1 MSASAYLNN
10 VLAAYRVNEAV
21 ARAQATLL
29 MPTIQRWANQYL
41 LSADFAGSI
50 AKGTAVSISTDA
62 DIFISLSS
70 VTPET
75 LEQIYES
82 LCNAL
87 IGDGYPAR
95 RQNVSVGTTVGS
107 MKVDL
112 VPGKRQSQYGNDHSL
127 YKNKTGTWTKT
138 NVQGH
143 ITYVSRSNRLS
154 EIRLLKIWRCLNKL
168 EFPSFYLELVVIAC
182 LRNAP
187 IGDLPNNLWSVL
199 NFLASDFAQATY
211 VDPCN
216 TNNTIS
222 DDLTAAEKQRVRQAA
237 QRALEQRTWG
247 TIVW

>member
-1 MSASAYLNN
+1 MYLNN
-10 VLAAYRVNEAV
+10 VLARYRVNEAA
-21 ARAQATLL
+21 ARAQANLL
-29 MPTIQRWANQYL
+29 MPTIWRWANQYL
-41 LSADFAGSI
+41 LSADFSGSI

-75 LEQIYES
+75 LQQIYDS

-87 IGDGYPAR
+87 TGEGFPAR
-95 RQNVSVGTTVGS
+95 RQNVSVGTIVGG

-143 ITYVSRSNRLS
+143 INYVSRSNRLS

-168 EFPSFYLELVVIAC
+168 EFPSFYLELAVIDH
-182 LRNAP
+182 LRGAP
-187 IGDLPNNLWSVL
+187 IGEIPNNMWSVL
-199 NFLASDFAQATY
+199 NFLASDFEQAKY

-216 TNNTIS
+216 TNNLIS
-222 DDLTAAEKQRVRQAA
+222 DDLTAAEKQRVKQAA
-237 QRALEQRTWG
+237 RRALEQRTWEA
-247 TIVW
+247 IVW